1 MFTFEIFIHVDA
13 VNRKEWTGAPDDRP
27 LTELGLQQAQSMA
40 EYLSREGIDAI
51 VSSPALRCRQS
62 LDALSKET
70 GLPVRVDEGFCDT
83 HGYRPPAGWGS
94 GGDDGPSPLGGALAA
109 GSSFASFA
117 RLRREFPD
125 GRVVMCSYG
134 DVVPA
139 LLAFL
144 AGAHGTAM
152 PRRTNAKSAVFTI
165 QIDNDAATMTTSDA
179 WTEAPA

>member
-1 MFTFEIFIHVDA
+1 MFTFEIFIHLDA

-27 LTELGLQQAQSMA
+27 LTELGLKQAQSMA
-40 EYLSREGIDAI
+40 DYLAQRGIDAV

-62 LDALSKET
+62 LEALSSQV
-70 GLPVRVDEGFCDT
+70 GLPVRVDDGFCDT

-109 GSSFASFA
+109 GSAFASFS
-117 RLRREFPD
+117 RLQREFPH
-125 GRVVMCSYG
+125 GRVILCSYG

-139 LLAFL
+139 LLAFI
-144 AGAHGTAM
+144 AGAHGAAM

-165 QIDNDAATMTTSDA
+165 EIDGDTATMATAEA
-179 WTEAPA
+179 WTDTPS